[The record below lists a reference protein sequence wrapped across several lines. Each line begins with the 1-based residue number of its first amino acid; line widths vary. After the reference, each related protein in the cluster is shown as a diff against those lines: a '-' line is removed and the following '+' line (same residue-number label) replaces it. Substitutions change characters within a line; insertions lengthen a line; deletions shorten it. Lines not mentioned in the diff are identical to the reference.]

1 MTTFLDNL
9 LFDMATTF
17 FRPLTAMKRGWFE
30 RLGRR
35 YLGAAWALVLS
46 LLAWGFL
53 LSLAVDDIPGSDVG
67 IEFYLASS
75 VLILWSFTTSY
86 AALLVLA
93 MFVVSALRKPTSR

>member
-1 MTTFLDNL
+1 MITFLDNL
-9 LFDMATTF
+9 MFDMATTF
-17 FRPLTAMKRGWFE
+17 FRPLTALKRGWAE
-30 RLGRR
+30 RLGGR

-67 IEFYLASS
+67 IGFYLAST
-75 VLILWSFTTSY
+75 VIIVWSITTSY

-93 MFVVSALRKPTSR
+93 MFVISALRKPKSG

>member
-17 FRPLTAMKRGWFE
+17 FRPFTAMKRGWFE

-35 YLGAAWALVLS
+35 YFGAAWALVLC

-53 LSLAVDDIPGSDVG
+53 LSDAVKNNQGSNVG
-67 IEFYLASS
+67 IEFYLASV
-75 VLILWSFTTSY
+75 VLILWSITTSY

-93 MFVVSALRKPTSR
+93 MFVISALRKPKSR

>member
-17 FRPLTAMKRGWFE
+17 FRPFTTMKRGWLE

-46 LLAWGFL
+46 LLTWGFL
-53 LSLAVDDIPGSDVG
+53 LSYAVDGILGSNVG
-67 IEFYLASS
+67 IEFYLAST
-75 VLILWSFTTSY
+75 VIILWSITTSY
-86 AALLVLA
+86 VALLVLA
-93 MFVVSALRKPTSR
+93 MFVISTFRRPAS

>member
-17 FRPLTAMKRGWFE
+17 FRPFTTMKRGWLE

-46 LLAWGFL
+46 LLTWGFL
-53 LSLAVDDIPGSDVG
+53 LSYAVDGILGSNVG
-67 IEFYLASS
+67 IEFYLASTII
-75 VLILWSFTTSY
+75 ILWSITTSY
-86 AALLVLA
+86 VALLVLA
-93 MFVVSALRKPTSR
+93 MFVISAFRRPAS

>member
-1 MTTFLDNL
+1 MTAFLDNL

-17 FRPLTAMKRGWFE
+17 FRPFTAMKRGWSE

-53 LSLAVDDIPGSDVG
+53 LSLAVDDIPGSDFGSV
-67 IEFYLASS
+67 FYLASI
-75 VLILWSFTTSY
+75 VLILWSITTSY

-93 MFVVSALRKPTSR
+93 MFVISSLRKPKSR

>member
-1 MTTFLDNL
+1 MTMFLDNL
-9 LFDMATTF
+9 LLDMATTF
-17 FRPLTAMKRGWFE
+17 FRPFTAIKRGWSE

-53 LSLAVDDIPGSDVG
+53 LSDAVHGIQGSSVA
-67 IEFYLASS
+67 IEFYLASI
-75 VLILWSFTTSY
+75 VIIVWSITTSY

-93 MFVVSALRKPTSR
+93 MFVISALRKPKSR

>member
-1 MTTFLDNL
+1 MTAFLDNL

-17 FRPLTAMKRGWFE
+17 FRPFTALKRGWDE

-35 YLGAAWALVLS
+35 YLGAAWALVLF

-53 LSLAVDDIPGSDVG
+53 LSLAVDDIPGSNIGTV
-67 IEFYLASS
+67 FYLASI
-75 VLILWSFTTSY
+75 VLILWSITTSY

-93 MFVVSALRKPTSR
+93 MFVISALRKPKSR

>member
-1 MTTFLDNL
+1 MTAFLDNL

-17 FRPLTAMKRGWFE
+17 FRPFTAMKRGWIE
-30 RLGRR
+30 RLGGR

-53 LSLAVDDIPGSDVG
+53 LSLAVDDISGSGVS
-67 IEFYLASS
+67 IEFCLAST
-75 VLILWSFTTSY
+75 VLILWSITTSY

-93 MFVVSALRKPTSR
+93 MFVISSFRRPAS

>member
-17 FRPLTAMKRGWFE
+17 FRPLTAMKRGWLE

-46 LLAWGFL
+46 LLAWGFP
-53 LSLAVDDIPGSDVG
+53 LSDAVKNIPGGNVG
-67 IEFYLASS
+67 IEFYLASV
-75 VLILWSFTTSY
+75 VLILWSITTSY

-93 MFVVSALRKPTSR
+93 MFVISALRKPKSR